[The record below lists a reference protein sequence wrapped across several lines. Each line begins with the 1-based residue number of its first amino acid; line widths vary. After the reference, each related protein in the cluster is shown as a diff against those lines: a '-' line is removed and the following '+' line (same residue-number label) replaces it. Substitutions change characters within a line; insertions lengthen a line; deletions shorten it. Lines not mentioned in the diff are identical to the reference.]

1 MSSPI
6 WVMTE
11 TEGPSRVMAVTESV
25 AMKWWLR
32 IVIILLAYG
41 LTLFQLWNVVCS
53 EARKSGGEWSRS
65 LDVDT
70 K

>member
-1 MSSPI
+1 
-6 WVMTE
+6 
-11 TEGPSRVMAVTESV
+11 MAIAESV
-25 AMKWWLR
+25 AMKWWFR

-65 LDVDT
+65 LVVDT